1 VGCYSRFYRRR
12 CYNNSEFSP
21 SNLAVFSKIAIGCS
35 FATMCGNS
43 SFIKYY
49 LKGLERDRD
58 KTLSVISWE
67 LLTRVLCRTMKRA
80 TFLYVQLQSLKV
92 FERKERNFEETPFHK
107 VFTRACMQVGNN
119 CILRLLFPSC
129 PQACNWFFEMIHD
142 YTAGIPVH
150 VVCVVRELT
159 SLGTPSKEFSKL
171 SRDETK
177 KTMEKNTFGSISYCN
192 AV

>member
-1 VGCYSRFYRRR
+1 
-12 CYNNSEFSP
+12 
-21 SNLAVFSKIAIGCS
+21 
-35 FATMCGNS
+35 
-43 SFIKYY
+43 
-49 LKGLERDRD
+49 
-58 KTLSVISWE
+58 
-67 LLTRVLCRTMKRA
+67 
-80 TFLYVQLQSLKV
+80 
-92 FERKERNFEETPFHK
+92 
-107 VFTRACMQVGNN
+107 MQVGNN

-159 SLGTPSKEFSKL
+159 SLGTPSKEFLKL